1 MTMKLPS
8 GYQWIRLK
16 LLHNNKERHQAF
28 ILVLTFVVYALFHA
42 SRKPLSVVKTV
53 FHKPCLPIH
62 PADPNWCHWK
72 PFHTAD
78 WSRLVGS
85 LEYGFLFFYAVAMFP
100 CGHFA
105 ERVDLRLFL
114 SAGMALSGLSTVMF
128 GVGYFLDIHSFSYY
142 LFVQAIGGIV
152 QATGWPAVITILSK
166 WFGKG
171 RRGLVM
177 GIWNANT
184 NTGNVVGSLL
194 AGLFVNWQWGASFI
208 VPGVVL
214 LLASYFVFI
223 FLVDQP
229 YAQLQLSSHLSSGA
243 NSSTSPL
250 TKEKQ
255 TPSYYTDVK
264 TLSEVSD
271 AKERP
276 ISFASALCLPNVLA
290 YAFTLFFSK
299 LVSYTFLYWLPNFL
313 ASVSAGKV
321 SAEKAAVLSTIF
333 DIGGIVGGVLAGFLS
348 DNVSSDLS
356 ISAHDASS
364 RTIYL
369 RAVTCAGM
377 LLFAAPILFWYQ
389 AIATSGSLLPLCLLF
404 LCGLLVTGPCA
415 LITTAVSADLGTQPS
430 LQGNSKALATVTAII
445 DGTGSFGAALG
456 PLLTG
461 ALVPYGW
468 SAVFLMLIVAD
479 LIALLLS
486 VGIASRS
493 YHGLGRVM
501 RLGTLNL

>member
-1 MTMKLPS
+1 MKVPP

-28 ILVLTFVVYALFHA
+28 ILLITFVVYALFHA

-53 FHKPCLPIH
+53 FHKPCIPKN
-62 PADPNWCHWK
+62 PTKPNC
-72 PFHTAD
+72 
-78 WSRLVGS
+78 
-85 LEYGFLFFYAVAMFP
+85 Y
-100 CGHFA
+100 
-105 ERVDLRLFL
+105 
-114 SAGMALSGLSTVMF
+114 
-128 GVGYFLDIHSFSYY
+128 
-142 LFVQAIGGIV
+142 
-152 QATGWPAVITILSK
+152 

-184 NTGNVVGSLL
+184 NTGNVIGSLL

-214 LLASYFVFI
+214 LLSSYFVLI

-229 YAQLQLSSHLSSGA
+229 YAHLQLSSYSSDTTPSA
-243 NSSTSPL
+243 SL
-250 TKEKQ
+250 LAKEKQ
-255 TPSYYTDVK
+255 TPSYYTDVR
-264 TLSEVSD
+264 TLSEVHD
-271 AKERP
+271 VKERP
-276 ISFASALCLPNVLA
+276 ISFTSALCLPNVLA

-313 ASVSAGKV
+313 ASISVEKV
-321 SAEKAAVLSTIF
+321 SAEQAAVLSTIF

-356 ISAHDASS
+356 MSAHDASS
-364 RTIYL
+364 RTIFL

-377 LLFAAPILFWYQ
+377 LAFAAPVLFWYQ
-389 AIATSGSLLPLCLLF
+389 AIAASGSFLTLCLLF

-445 DGTGSFGAALG
+445 DGTGSLGAALG
-456 PLLTG
+456 PFLTG

-468 SAVFLMLIVAD
+468 PTVFFMLIAAD
-479 LIALLLS
+479 LLALVIS
-486 VGIASRS
+486 AIIASRS
-493 YHGLGRVM
+493 YHGLGKVM

>member
-1 MTMKLPS
+1 MKLPS

-16 LLHNNKERHQAF
+16 LLHNNKERLWTFHSILYNCVLSRHQAF

-62 PADPNWCHWK
+62 PYLD
-72 PFHTAD
+72 TAD

-100 CGHFA
+100 W
-105 ERVDLRLFL
+105 VDLRLFL

-128 GVGYFLDIHSFSYY
+128 
-142 LFVQAIGGIV
+142 
-152 QATGWPAVITILSK
+152 ATGWPAVITILSK

-229 YAQLQLSSHLSSGA
+229 YAQLQLSSHLSSVNYA
-243 NSSTSPL
+243 NSC
-250 TKEKQ
+250 
-255 TPSYYTDVK
+255 
-264 TLSEVSD
+264 VS
-271 AKERP
+271 A
-276 ISFASALCLPNVLA
+276 FQNVLA

-333 DIGGIVGGVLAGFLS
+333 DIGGIVGGVLAGFLKFHQS
-348 DNVSSDLS
+348 LGLLS
-356 ISAHDASS
+356 NSVFSLS
-364 RTIYL
+364 R
-369 RAVTCAGM
+369 C
-377 LLFAAPILFWYQ
+377 
-389 AIATSGSLLPLCLLF
+389 SLNYSTDHFLINFQGLLF

-445 DGTGSFGAALG
+445 DGTGSFG
-456 PLLTG
+456 
-461 ALVPYGW
+461 
-468 SAVFLMLIVAD
+468 
-479 LIALLLS
+479 
-486 VGIASRS
+486 
-493 YHGLGRVM
+493 
-501 RLGTLNL
+501 